1 MNRLGFAVA
10 VIVVASIA
18 VVGYVLLRSDPDE
31 SIAVVE
37 RGSIDVTIDT
47 VGTIRL
53 RDARPLR
60 TTVAGTVAALGAEPG
75 DVVAEG
81 DILVLLDQ
89 VELDQR
95 VMNAEDLL
103 EAEEFILQ
111 FAEARL
117 ANDEDSIDL
126 QQAAVAA
133 LGRVE
138 LARDALQT
146 AREQRDAGAVVADR
160 SGAVLEFFVSPGD
173 IVIES
178 QPVAQI
184 YANEELVLV
193 VDVDEL
199 DLPNV
204 RPGASVRFRLDSFPA
219 TEVEGTI
226 VSTAPQAIQ
235 RGGATLFP
243 AQVQFSI
250 PNELDIRPGMNADV
264 TIVTDLRQNV
274 LLVPESALRT
284 VGRRAFVEVERDG
297 NFEEVEVI
305 LGYRS
310 TGIAEVVEGLE
321 EGDRVRLRESS
332 LN

>member
-1 MNRLGFAVA
+1 MNRVRFLIALI
-10 VIVVASIA
+10 VIGVIIL
-18 VVGYVLLRSDPDE
+18 VGYVLLRSDPDE
-31 SIAVVE
+31 TTAVVE
-37 RGSIDVTIDT
+37 RGSIDVMIDT
-47 VGTIRL
+47 VGTIQL
-53 RDARPLR
+53 RNAQPLR

-75 DVVAEG
+75 DIVAEG

-89 VELDQR
+89 NELEQR
-95 VMNAEDLL
+95 VMNAEQLL

-117 ANDEDSIDL
+117 ADDEVSIDL
-126 QQAAVAA
+126 QQAVVDA

-138 LARDALQT
+138 LARDALET
-146 AREQRDAGAVVADR
+146 AREQRNAGAVLADR
-160 SGAVLEFFVSPGD
+160 SGAVLEFFVSPGE

-184 YANEELVLV
+184 YAIEELVLV

-219 TEVEGTI
+219 NEVDGTI
-226 VSTAPQAIQ
+226 ISTAPQAVQ
-235 RGGATLFP
+235 RGGATLFLAEVRFSVP
-243 AQVQFSI
+243 AD
-250 PNELDIRPGMNADV
+250 LDIRPGMNADV
-264 TIVTDLRQNV
+264 TIVTDLRDDV

-284 VGRRAFVEVERDG
+284 VGRRAFVVVEREG

-321 EGDRVRLRESS
+321 EGDRVLLR
-332 LN
+332 